1 MVVRDVTELSKL
13 PKRVS
18 DWSPDDV
25 RDWLFHGL
33 ATWHLQDIQPPPF
46 SPLSNRFSRRD
57 SAVEGIRRLCTKST
71 RFRSMLLPEIAR
83 LLESVPADPIGYR
96 VFNQLQILISELHE
110 PDLIEPMWMRLTIP
124 GFLNQASEEVRQE
137 LFGRAFLAAEK
148 LAASKQARSYLRN
161 RMLGSTFFD
170 PKWAPTVFSAMVKP
184 VPKEIGSTLVCLSPY
199 VDRQEVND
207 HAQQIVDGCR
217 SVILELFAHHG
228 DPQTIIEGI
237 NSDELFAL
245 ADDLNS
251 RPVTGRVAQMILD
264 ETSIEIGPET
274 ENKEQESSVIK
285 VAFEKVWELG
295 LRATTSVPYAMQLK
309 SITSPDVA
317 RAHFQRGIFLRRKH
331 DAFKQDSFEAE
342 IDREK
347 DRESA

>member
-1 MVVRDVTELSKL
+1 MVVRDVTELSQL
-13 PKRVS
+13 PSKVS
-18 DWSPDDV
+18 EWSPDDV

-46 SPLSNRFSRRD
+46 SPLSDRFSRRD
-57 SAVEGIRRLCTKST
+57 SAADGISRLCARST

-83 LLESVPADPIGYR
+83 LLESVPADPTGYR

-110 PDLIEPMWMRLTIP
+110 PDLIEPMWMRLVVP
-124 GFLNQASEEVRQE
+124 GFLTRASDEVKQE
-137 LFGRAFLAAEK
+137 LFARAFLSAEK
-148 LAASKQARSYLRN
+148 LTASRQARSYLRN
-161 RMLGSTFFD
+161 RMLASPFFD
-170 PKWAPTVFSAMVKP
+170 PKWTPTAFSTMVKVEP
-184 VPKEIGSTLVCLSPY
+184 RDIGSSLVCLSPY
-199 VDRQEVND
+199 VDRQEMND
-207 HAQQIVDGCR
+207 YAAQIVDGCR
-217 SVILELFAHHG
+217 AVLLELFAHHG

-245 ADDLNS
+245 AEDLNN

-264 ETSIEIGPET
+264 ETSIEIRPKSESEG
-274 ENKEQESSVIK
+274 QDSSVIK

-295 LRATTSVPYAMQLK
+295 RRATTSVPYANHLK
-309 SITSPDVA
+309 SITTPDVA

-331 DAFKQDSFEAE
+331 AAFKQDSFEAE